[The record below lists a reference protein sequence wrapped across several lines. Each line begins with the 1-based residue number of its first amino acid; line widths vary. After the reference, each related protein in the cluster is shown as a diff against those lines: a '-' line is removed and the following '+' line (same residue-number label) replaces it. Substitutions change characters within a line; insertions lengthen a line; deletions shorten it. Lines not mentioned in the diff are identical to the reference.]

1 MDLLLK
7 HPDHLDG
14 EYFFVSGQ
22 MFAITDRLPGVK
34 GLCEEY
40 GIIQKI
46 QENKENFFD
55 FSKSLI
61 DIGAED
67 GNYAILLNFNKNYCF
82 EPNKKKCSLIWTN
95 MWLKNKIENTEVYN
109 IALGDTDFE
118 TVNFNGFAE
127 PGDNNN
133 FLYENSFYE
142 GKEYTITKRTLDS
155 FGIENV
161 GLIKTDTEGFDY
173 FVLKG
178 GLNTIINNNYP
189 PILFECWDVGSFGQ
203 TQEGYDRMMNFLTD
217 LGYEILKNWGDVETH
232 LAIKKKSKQY
242 CLLTLCDNKFVEFCG
257 VMITSFLHNNTWFND
272 DIIIIYEENHL
283 SEDNMKKLQLISNL
297 IKFHKVIIEDYE
309 NEYFDFAN
317 RLKAPNLRNVFYKFE
332 AFRKCFV
339 DKYDKCLF
347 LDSDVVVIGDVKELF
362 ETDCD
367 FGWCKEYFIVDT
379 ATNKTAENYD
389 YFNSG
394 VFVFN
399 CKKVK
404 ENNFLDLIFNF
415 IKNENYGKNENS
427 ECFSLYGYLGDE
439 DVLNHLVPK
448 YFTNVKV
455 FDNKKYNFRVY
466 GDNPDVTNFGAIK
479 NAKIIHMV
487 GGEKFDNI
495 KNCVFLP
502 YYEYYKYYYL
512 WGKK

>member
-1 MDLLLK
+1 MNLFLK

-14 EYFFVSGQ
+14 KYFFVSDQ
-22 MFAITDRLPGVK
+22 MFAITDRLPQVK

-40 GIIQKI
+40 EIIQKI
-46 QENKENFFD
+46 RENKEHFFD

-67 GNYAILLNFNKNYCF
+67 GNYAMLLNFNKNYCF

-118 TVNFNGFAE
+118 TVIFNGFAE

-203 TQEGYDRMMNFLTD
+203 TQEGYDRMMNFLTG

-232 LAIKKKSKQY
+232 LAIKKTKN
-242 CLLTLCDNKFVEFCG
+242 CLFTLCDDKFTDFCG
-257 VMITSFLHNNTWFND
+257 VMITSFLYNNKWFNG
-272 DIIIIYEENHL
+272 DIIVVYKEESL
-283 SEDNMKKLQLISNL
+283 SQENINKLQKISNL
-297 IKFHKVIIEDYE
+297 IKFHKIIERDYE
-309 NEYFDFAN
+309 NNVFD
-317 RLKAPNLRNVFYKFE
+317 KAYQCVHPNLKNTFYKFE
-332 AFRKCFV
+332 IFRDFFIE
-339 DKYDKCLF
+339 KYDKCLF
-347 LDSDVVVIGDVKELF
+347 LDSDVIVTKDIKELF

-367 FGWCKEYFIVDT
+367 FGWCKEYYSNTLTENGGIVSP
-379 ATNKTAENYD
+379 D

-394 VFVFN
+394 VFIFN
-399 CKKVK
+399 CKKIHG
-404 ENNFLDLIFNF
+404 NDFLNLLFNF
-415 IKNENYGKNENS
+415 IKNENYTNNFKRLGS
-427 ECFSLYGYLGDE
+427 VGGVLGDQ
-439 DVLNHLVPK
+439 DVLNELVFE
-448 YFTNVKV
+448 YFKNIAF
-455 FDNKKYNFRVY
+455 FDNKIYNFRVY
-466 GDNPDVTNFGAIK
+466 NDNPDVENLEIMK
-479 NAKIIHMV
+479 NAKIFHII

-495 KNCVFLP
+495 KNCAFLP
-502 YYEYYKYYYL
+502 CYEYYKYYYL
-512 WGKK
+512 WEKK